1 MPANPAGFWNRLTR
15 HTRNQNTG
23 DNDQNHDTSRRE
35 DSIGGNTMDKH
46 MRVEARIAGMG
57 LVLHHMES
65 GGYQGTISLPFLD
78 LSSLESSVLA
88 PVGRSKN
95 SV

>member
-1 MPANPAGFWNRLTR
+1 
-15 HTRNQNTG
+15 
-23 DNDQNHDTSRRE
+23 
-35 DSIGGNTMDKH
+35 MDKH

-65 GGYQGTISLPFLD
+65 GGYQGTVSLPFLD

-95 SV
+95 SL